1 VVLDRRWY
9 LVAYDLDRQDWRT
22 FRLDRVTAAGSP
34 AAQPFEPASGR
45 FRPREIPGGDAAR
58 FVRRTIATSPGSYEV
73 AVIFEAPAATIRE
86 RIGRWATLEDIGP
99 GRCRARMTPPGNADW
114 AVIAL
119 GMAAEDFTVVS
130 PAELAGRVRDWGERF
145 TRATNVAVRAAPASG
160 GEAEPAPDTTAS
172 PG

>member
-1 VVLDRRWY
+1 
-9 LVAYDLDRQDWRT
+9 
-22 FRLDRVTAAGSP
+22 
-34 AAQPFEPASGR
+34 
-45 FRPREIPGGDAAR
+45 
-58 FVRRTIATSPGSYEV
+58 
-73 AVIFEAPAATIRE
+73 
-86 RIGRWATLEDIGP
+86 
-99 GRCRARMTPPGNADW
+99 MTPPGNADW

-160 GEAEPAPDTTAS
+160 GEAKPAPDTTAN